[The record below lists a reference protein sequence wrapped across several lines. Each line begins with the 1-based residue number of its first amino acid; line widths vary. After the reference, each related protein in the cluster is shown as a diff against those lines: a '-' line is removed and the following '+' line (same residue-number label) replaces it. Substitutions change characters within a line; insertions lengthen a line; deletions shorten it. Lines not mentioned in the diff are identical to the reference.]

1 MKKMLCLALSLMM
14 LLSVSAM
21 AAPAEAEDTSDQEI
35 DSLLSLLDEP
45 TLLEP
50 ETEPADVVAKKV
62 AVKEALKEND
72 LLYVDES
79 NHLMISPD
87 AWNVIEDTDT
97 LDELSESYT
106 FGNES
111 VDIGLLGVDAENL
124 EFYSVTV
131 TKENIDEI
139 NQTNDFASVNE
150 LESIMDI
157 SPMAATHSC
166 SNKKVLFGIMVRTNL
181 KTLQMHFDN
190 LTKLSQ
196 SDPRV
201 HPSSSTI
208 SFWISKV
215 KPEGP
220 WDYKKVQGFS
230 PASKVLC
237 LTYGVNDCKKNSHKT
252 SEFMG
257 NYNYGYTGRFLFP
270 LTVLKRGSDA
280 VAGDITK
287 RDEHDYPAIE
297 EGYADYRN

>member
-21 AAPAEAEDTSDQEI
+21 AAPAEAEDTSDQEV
-35 DSLLSLLDEP
+35 DALLSLLDEP

-62 AVKEALKEND
+62 AVKETLKEND

-97 LDELSESYT
+97 LDELSESYA

-124 EFYSVTV
+124 EFYSVTM
-131 TKENIDEI
+131 TKENIDKI
-139 NQTNDFASVNE
+139 AQADYFASVNNGPARVRE
-150 LESIMDI
+150 HASD
-157 SPMAATHSC
+157 C
-166 SNKKVLFGIMVRTNL
+166 SLTKVAFGKMVRANLSTL
-181 KTLQMHFDN
+181 KTYYNKQLELAVLNPKVDA
-190 LTKLSQ
+190 TKNTVSL
-196 SDPRV
+196 
-201 HPSSSTI
+201 
-208 SFWISKV
+208 WISKV
-215 KPEGP
+215 KSKGP
-220 WDYKKVQGFS
+220 WDYKTVS
-230 PASKVLC
+230 PYAPYNKTLC
-237 LTYGVNDCKKNSHKT
+237 LTYGVNDSKKSYHKT

-270 LTVLKRGSDA
+270 LAVLKVGSNTA
-280 VAGDITK
+280 AGNPFVKDK
-287 RDEHDYPAIE
+287 ADYPAIE
-297 EGYADYRN
+297 EGFADYR